1 MGRTRAVTAR
11 RVDLWIGAALLA
23 VTLGVYAQVGGHAFL
38 NYDDPDYVTENPYVS
53 AGLGRKGIAWAFTH
67 VHQATWHPLTSL
79 SHMLDCSLFGLVP
92 AGHHLHN
99 LLLHAANTLLLF
111 LVLRRMTGARWPSA
125 FVAGLFALHPL
136 HVESVAWVSE
146 RKDVLST
153 LFWML
158 TLWAY
163 AGYVEH
169 PGTGRYLAALG
180 PFVLGLLSK
189 PMLVTLP
196 FVLLLLDW
204 SPLVRL

>member
-146 RKDVLST
+146 RKDVLSA
-153 LFWML
+153 FFFML

-163 AGYVEH
+163 ARYAEEAEVSSEKSKDGESVSNVE
-169 PGTGRYLAALG
+169 GQTSRTETCAARIQN
-180 PFVLGLLSK
+180 PESN
-189 PMLVTLP
+189 
-196 FVLLLLDW
+196 
-204 SPLVRL
+204 

>member
-1 MGRTRAVTAR
+1 
-11 RVDLWIGAALLA
+11 
-23 VTLGVYAQVGGHAFL
+23 
-38 NYDDPDYVTENPYVS
+38 
-53 AGLGRKGIAWAFTH
+53 
-67 VHQATWHPLTSL
+67 
-79 SHMLDCSLFGLVP
+79 DCSLFGLVP

-163 AGYVEH
+163 AGWVEH
-169 PGTGRYLAALG
+169 PGTARYLATLG
-180 PFVLGLLSK
+180 TFALGLLAK

-204 SPLVRL
+204 WPLGRLERRSARQLVVEKLPFFVLAAAMSAITYRVQSGVRAVSTLDAFPLGFRVENALVAYAVYLVRTVVPTGLAVFYPYPRALPA